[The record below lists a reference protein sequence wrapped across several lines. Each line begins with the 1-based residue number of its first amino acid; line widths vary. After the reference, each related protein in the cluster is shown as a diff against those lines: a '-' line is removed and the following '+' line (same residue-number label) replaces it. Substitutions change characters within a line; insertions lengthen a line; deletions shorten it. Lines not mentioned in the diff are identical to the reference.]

1 MFSYNFY
8 LNIFL
13 IFLIILLFIF
23 YQRKVSDLKKAREE
37 VEMILAIRTK
47 ARTRALNELAQSLEK
62 KVERRTK
69 ELEESRIALMGTL
82 EDVEDARR
90 IAEEEKDKTLSII
103 TNFSD
108 GLLFFDEK
116 NKLSLINPQAE
127 KLLKAKNQSIIGKS
141 VLELESFEAFNLLA
155 KTIGKEI
162 KKISKEE
169 LLLYNLTLEVST
181 ISIVKEDKKTGTLIV
196 LHDVTREKTI
206 EKLKTEFVSLSAHQL
221 RTPLSAIKWTL
232 KMLLD
237 GDLGEITKEQKEYIT
252 KIYQSNER
260 MIDLINDLLNVT
272 RIEEGKYLSHPIL
285 ADFQKIVQLV
295 ASSLENIIKKKK
307 IKFKFEEPKEKL
319 PKVKI
324 DVEKIELVVQNLLTN
339 AILYTNPGG
348 EVIVS
353 LGSNN
358 DGIGFKVSDTGIG
371 IPKTQQKRVFSK
383 FFRGSNAM
391 KMDTGGT
398 GLGLYISKNIIEA
411 HNGKIWFESKE
422 GKGTIFYF
430 TLPCGKGLVEK
441 PQSAII
447 N

>member
-23 YQRKVSDLKKAREE
+23 YQRKVNDLKKAREE
-37 VEMILAIRTK
+37 VEIILAIRTK
-47 ARTRALNELAQSLEK
+47 ARTRALNELARSLEE
-62 KVERRTK
+62 KVKRRTK

-82 EDVEDARR
+82 EDVEDARK

-108 GLLFFDEK
+108 GLIFFNKE

-127 KLLKAKNQSIIGKS
+127 RLFNVKNQ
-141 VLELESFEAFNLLA
+141 N
-155 KTIGKEI
+155 TIGKFVSELDPFGDLSLLVKIIGEEI
-162 KKISKEE
+162 KKISKKE
-169 LLLYNLTLEVST
+169 LLLNNSTLEVST
-181 ISIVKEDKKTGTLIV
+181 ISILKVYEKKGTLVII
-196 LHDVTREKTI
+196 HDVTREKTI

-237 GDLGEITKEQKEYIT
+237 GDLGEITKEQKEYISKT
-252 KIYQSNER
+252 YQSNER

-272 RIEEGKYLSHPIL
+272 RIEEGKYLSNPVL
-285 ADFQKIVQLV
+285 ADFQEVVQL
-295 ASSLENIIKKKK
+295 AISSSEDILKKKK
-307 IKFKFEEPKEKL
+307 IKFKFEKSEKDL

-324 DVEKIELVVQNLLTN
+324 DIEKIGLVIQNLLTN
-339 AILYTNPGG
+339 AVLYTNTGG
-348 EVIVS
+348 EIIIS
-353 LGSNN
+353 LKYSDNE
-358 DGIGFKVSDTGIG
+358 IEFKISDSGIG
-371 IPKTQQKRVFSK
+371 IPKIQQKRVFTK

-391 KMDTGGT
+391 KVDTGGT

-422 GKGTIFYF
+422 GNGTTFYF
-430 TLPCGKGLVEK
+430 TLPCGKRLLKNFKVL
-441 PQSAII
+441 
-447 N
+447 

>member
-37 VEMILAIRTK
+37 VEVILAIRTK
-47 ARTRALNELAQSLEK
+47 ARTRALNELARSLEE
-62 KVERRTK
+62 KVKRRTK

-82 EDVEDARR
+82 EDVEDARK

-108 GLLFFDEK
+108 GLLFFDKE

-127 KLLKAKNQSIIGKS
+127 KFFDIKNQNTIGKS
-141 VLELESFEAFNLLA
+141 VSELESFGKLNLLV
-155 KTIGKEI
+155 KIIGNEI
-162 KKISKEE
+162 KKISKKE
-169 LLLYNLTLEVST
+169 LLLDNLTLEIST
-181 ISIVKEDKKTGTLIV
+181 ISIIKGEEKKGTLVI
-196 LHDVTREKTI
+196 LHDITREKMI

-232 KMLLD
+232 RMLLD
-237 GDLGEITKEQKEYIT
+237 GDLGKITEEQKEYISKT
-252 KIYQSNER
+252 YQSNER

-272 RIEEGKYLSHPIL
+272 RIEEGKYLSKPVL
-285 ADFQKIVQLV
+285 ADFQEIVQS
-295 ASSLENIIKKKK
+295 AISSSEDIIQKRK
-307 IKFKFEEPKEKL
+307 IKFKFEKPEEKI

-324 DVEKIELVVQNLLTN
+324 DKEKIELVIQNLLTN
-339 AILYTNPGG
+339 ALIYTGSGG
-348 EVIVS
+348 EVIIS
-353 LGSNN
+353 LQNIKE
-358 DGIGFKVSDTGIG
+358 GIEFKISDTGIG
-371 IPKTQQKRVFSK
+371 IPKIQQERVFTK

-391 KMDTGGT
+391 RVDTGGT
-398 GLGLYISKNIIEA
+398 GLGLYISKNIVEA

-422 GKGTIFYF
+422 GNGTTFYF
-430 TLPCGKGLVEK
+430 TLPCGKRLLKNSEVL
-441 PQSAII
+441 
-447 N
+447 